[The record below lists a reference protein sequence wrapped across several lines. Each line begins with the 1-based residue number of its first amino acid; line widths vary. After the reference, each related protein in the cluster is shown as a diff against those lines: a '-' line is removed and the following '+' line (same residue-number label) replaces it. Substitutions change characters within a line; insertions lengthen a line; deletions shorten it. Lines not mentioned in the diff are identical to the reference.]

1 MGGKE
6 KGGGEEKGGG
16 ASIELR
22 AHAVIVRFP
31 LFHLITL
38 EHIYFQLSLKQFRMA
53 GFYSRQ
59 ASSVGSHSFDGTQR
73 LEEPVSKMTV
83 KF

>member
-22 AHAVIVRFP
+22 AHAVIVGFP

-38 EHIYFQLSLKQFRMA
+38 EHIFI
-53 GFYSRQ
+53 
-59 ASSVGSHSFDGTQR
+59 SS
-73 LEEPVSKMTV
+73 
-83 KF
+83 